1 MSEQHDPSTENRL
14 ELIRQICE
22 RPVEHHSLDEF
33 IYVERHAPRPT
44 SIGDIGL
51 YEFIYQL
58 YSGYAPCDDC
68 KHRDRCRDWKLAC
81 KAFARY
87 VHTRGVYSEA
97 DNGNDR
103 ESPTR
108 STYKRVMR
116 LL

>member
-1 MSEQHDPSTENRL
+1 MSEQQDPSTENRL

-51 YEFIYQL
+51 FNFIYHL
-58 YSGYAPCDDC
+58 YLGYAPCDDC
-68 KHRDRCRDWKLAC
+68 KHREICGQWQLAC
-81 KAFARY
+81 KAFERY
-87 VHTRGVYSEA
+87 VNTRGVYTEE
-97 DNGNDR
+97 DNNGDR
-103 ESPTR
+103 TNPTR
-108 STYKRVMR
+108 ETYKRVMR